1 MIYLDNNAM
10 TPCDPEVIEL
20 MKSSLSSSVLGNPSS
35 NHAFGWRANER
46 YELAKEII
54 ADVYNAL
61 PDDVI
66 FTSGASEANNHAIL
80 GVVQAAILNKV
91 KRKKILVSAIEHKC
105 VLNAAS
111 FAKELFGFELIVIP
125 VKLDGLIDLDV
136 LKQHLSNDVL
146 LVSVMA
152 VSNEVGTVQPYSE
165 IGRLCREV
173 GAIFHMDA
181 AQSAYEDID
190 IIESNIDMLSL
201 SGGKLYG
208 PTGVGGLIVDSMLD
222 LKPVPLIHGG
232 LQQVGVRSGTIPL
245 YLCEAISF
253 AIKKVQKQRAEERSY
268 LESLRKL
275 LLKKL
280 DDKGIEYSVNGS
292 MEHRHPGNLS
302 LSFIGYQND
311 LLVQKLQPEVA
322 VSTGAACNSR
332 VIQQSYVLK
341 ALGLS
346 REKIESTIRVGIGRF
361 NTEQDILFFVKQLEK
376 ALESFEITGVTASS
390 VFP

>member
-1 MIYLDNNAM
+1 MQLHKTIY
-10 TPCDPEVIEL
+10 
-20 MKSSLSSSVLGNPSS
+20 
-35 NHAFGWRANER
+35 R
-46 YELAKEII
+46 
-54 ADVYNAL
+54 
-61 PDDVI
+61 
-66 FTSGASEANNHAIL
+66 
-80 GVVQAAILNKV
+80 
-91 KRKKILVSAIEHKC
+91 
-105 VLNAAS
+105 
-111 FAKELFGFELIVIP
+111 LIVIP

-152 VSNEVGTVQPYSE
+152 VSNEVGTVQPYSEIGRLCREVGTVQPYSE

-208 PTGVGGLIVDSMLD
+208 PTGVGVLIVDSMPD

-280 DDKGIEYSVNGS
+280 DDMGIEYSVNGS

-376 ALESFEITGVTASS
+376 ALESFKITGVTASS